1 MQTVDPS
8 LKFIAVGDNDM
19 DWNRTV
25 LRIAGANIDY
35 LAIHH
40 YYGRNEMAGDPLN
53 LMARPLFYERFY
65 GKVDQ
70 LIRQLVP
77 KRSIK
82 LAINEWGLGLPEGR
96 LYSMESALY
105 GARLMNVFE
114 RANDLVGMSAVSDLV
129 NGWPGGIIQAG
140 RHSVFVSPIYLVNQI
155 YSAHL
160 GTERLAVNI
169 DCPTFDSSKEGKHVP
184 YLDAVVSR
192 SADGRNIFIKAV
204 NTHPTRDLTTVFE
217 VAGVV
222 LAPRAELDLITAESM
237 QVSNDFARPD
247 AVSMRYS
254 TVRVGR
260 SFVAILPKH
269 SVSVITLKV
278 EKTGL

>member
-1 MQTVDPS
+1 
-8 LKFIAVGDNDM
+8 
-19 DWNRTV
+19 
-25 LRIAGANIDY
+25 
-35 LAIHH
+35 
-40 YYGRNEMAGDPLN
+40 
-53 LMARPLFYERFY
+53 
-65 GKVDQ
+65 
-70 LIRQLVP
+70 
-77 KRSIK
+77 
-82 LAINEWGLGLPEGR
+82 
-96 LYSMESALY
+96 
-105 GARLMNVFE
+105 
-114 RANDLVGMSAVSDLV
+114 
-129 NGWPGGIIQAG
+129 
-140 RHSVFVSPIYLVNQI
+140 
-155 YSAHL
+155 
-160 GTERLAVNI
+160 LAVNI
-169 DCPTFDSSKEGKHVP
+169 DCPTFDSSKEGKQVP

-192 SADGRNIFIKAV
+192 SADGRKIFIKAV